1 MREKDI
7 DHLRRPRDIDRLT
20 RLLGDPDEII
30 RMTAA
35 EALGAVGDDRALEPL
50 RRLKFADP
58 DADVRRA
65 ASLAHAQV
73 AEKKDVEGC
82 TSRPGPG
89 SGTRTGTPL
98 FSHCHR
104 SPILPRTRRFNRWN
118 HPGKAYI
125 PPSMT
130 TGRSH
135 DNTRRYRQDAR

>member
-73 AEKKDVEGC
+73 AEKKDVEGMHLK
-82 TSRPGPG
+82 TWPGQRHTHRHPTLFPLRHHSSRSCPGPG
-89 SGTRTGTPL
+89 GSTG
-98 FSHCHR
+98 
-104 SPILPRTRRFNRWN
+104 WN
-118 HPGKAYI
+118 HPGKKHI
-125 PPSMT
+125 
-130 TGRSH
+130 
-135 DNTRRYRQDAR
+135 YRLR